1 MLNVIKLNA
10 VMLIVANDTFN
21 LSVVFLYVVGLD
33 SDLLGYLIS
42 G

>member
-1 MLNVIKLNA
+1 MLNA

-21 LSVVFLYVVGLD
+21 LSVVMLNVIMLNVMAPN